1 MTSITDMTAVDL
13 VAAITQREL
22 TCEAVMEAHL
32 AQIEAKNPGLNA
44 LVAVRSSDDLM
55 AEARDMDRQGPKGPL
70 AGLPF
75 ALKDLVEVKGIL
87 STHGS
92 PIYTNHVPEK
102 DDYLAA
108 RIRASGAILI
118 GKTNT
123 PEFGLGSQSYN
134 PVHGVTRNP
143 FDATKCAG
151 GSSGGAAAALAAHMV
166 PLADGSDMMGS
177 LRNPAAFCGVY
188 GLRPSYG
195 LVSSDVVGDVFLSQ
209 LATEG
214 PMARNV
220 DDLALLLDVLA
231 GPNPR
236 HPHSVPQQP
245 SFAQGLA
252 MPTSA
257 KRIGWIGDWNGYY
270 PMESGI
276 LQTCEISLARF
287 ESAGIEV
294 VPLIPDFDPARL
306 WQAWITLRSFIV
318 ANGLKVF
325 YNNPDHRNLL
335 KPEAIFEIERGLA
348 LSPEA
353 IYAASA
359 VRSEWFVATAN
370 LFEQFDAI
378 ALPSAQVF
386 PFDADIHW
394 PREIAGRTMDTYH
407 RWMEIVIPAS
417 IIGLPALAIPSG
429 LGPSG
434 LPTGIQLIGPRLSDQ
449 ELLRIG
455 KRIAPAR

>member
-1 MTSITDMTAVDL
+1 MTSIPEMTAVDL
-13 VAAITQREL
+13 VAAIQKREL

-32 AQIEAKNPGLNA
+32 SQIEARNRHLNA
-44 LVAVRSSDDLM
+44 LVALRSSDDLM
-55 AEARDMDRQGPKGPL
+55 AEARQVDRQGPKGPL

-75 ALKDLVEVKGIL
+75 ALKDLVEVRGIR

-92 PIYTNHVPEK
+92 PIFADHVPEA

-143 FDATKCAG
+143 YDATKCAG

-177 LRNPAAFCGVY
+177 LRNPAAYCGVY

-195 LVSSDVVGDVFLSQ
+195 LVSCDVVGDVFLSQ

-236 HPHSVPQQP
+236 HTHSVPQQP
-245 SFAQGLA
+245 SFLHGLSV
-252 MPTSA
+252 PTA
-257 KRIGWIGDWNGYY
+257 ARRIGWIGDWGGYY
-270 PMESGI
+270 PMEQG
-276 LQTCEISLARF
+276 
-287 ESAGIEV
+287 V
-294 VPLIPDFDPARL
+294 
-306 WQAWITLRSFIV
+306 LR
-318 ANGLKVF
+318 
-325 YNNPDHRNLL
+325 RT
-335 KPEAIFEIERGLA
+335 R
-348 LSPEA
+348 
-353 IYAASA
+353 
-359 VRSEWFVATAN
+359 
-370 LFEQFDAI
+370 
-378 ALPSAQVF
+378 SAQHTCSRRF
-386 PFDADIHW
+386 ASW
-394 PREIAGRTMDTYH
+394 RARCEMQC
-407 RWMEIVIPAS
+407 PA
-417 IIGLPALAIPSG
+417 PS
-429 LGPSG
+429 
-434 LPTGIQLIGPRLSDQ
+434 
-449 ELLRIG
+449 
-455 KRIAPAR
+455 

>member
-1 MTSITDMTAVDL
+1 MISITDMTAVDL
-13 VAAITQREL
+13 VRAIHQRTL
-22 TCEAVMEAHL
+22 TCEAVMDAHL
-32 AQIEAKNPGLNA
+32 AQIKAKNPGLNA
-44 LVAVRSSDDLM
+44 LVDLRSNDDLM
-55 AEARDMDRQGPKGPL
+55 AEAREMDRQGPSAPL

-75 ALKDLVEVKGIL
+75 ALKDLVEVKGIR

-92 PIYTNHVPEK
+92 PIFANHVPDK

-209 LATEG
+209 LSTEG
-214 PMARNV
+214 PMARTV

-231 GPNPR
+231 GPNPH

-245 SFAQGLA
+245 SFLQGLS
-252 MPTSA
+252 TGTTA
-257 KRIGWIGDWNGYY
+257 KRLGWIGDWAGHYA
-270 PMESGI
+270 MESGI
-276 LQTCEISLARF
+276 LKTCVTSLTNF
-287 ESAGIEV
+287 ENAGMEV
-294 VPLIPDFDPARL
+294 VPLVPDFDPARL

-325 YNNPDHRNLL
+325 YNNPYHRTLL
-335 KPEAIFEIERGLA
+335 KPEAIFEIERGLS
-348 LSPEA
+348 LSTEA
-353 IYAASA
+353 VYAASA
-359 VRSEWFVATAN
+359 VRSEWFVATAK

-394 PREIAGRTMDTYH
+394 PREIASRTMDTYH
-407 RWMEIVIPAS
+407 RWMEVVIPAS

-434 LPTGIQLIGPRLSDQ
+434 LPTGIQLIGPRMSDQ
-449 ELLRIG
+449 NLLRIG
-455 KRIAPAR
+455 KRIAPAH